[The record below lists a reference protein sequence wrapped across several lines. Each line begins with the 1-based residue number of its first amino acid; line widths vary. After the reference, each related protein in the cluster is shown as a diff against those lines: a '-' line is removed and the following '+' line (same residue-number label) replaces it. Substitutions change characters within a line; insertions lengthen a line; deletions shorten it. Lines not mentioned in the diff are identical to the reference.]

1 MSDIA
6 DIEKENAANQNDKK
20 EAGVVQEKFEKK
32 MGNEALWQQ
41 VFGVGAPDLQKM
53 QKWNKKLP
61 SDPRCKLCN
70 APFKGIGGWIMRFKG
85 KARNN
90 RNPNFCNACDSF
102 IEAHPGG
109 AEIDLSMLFVDIRG
123 STDYAEHANPLD
135 VGQRINAFLDE
146 ATNIIIKNDGF
157 VAAFYGDCVVATWP
171 PGFCGEEHAKKCLAT
186 AVELAQHSIMDHE
199 GKIIPVGVGA
209 HTGPMYISVVSA
221 AKGSFRD
228 VSVFGANVNLTA
240 RLASSASASEALLSE
255 DIVNAANYSVS
266 SDKKKELELKGFS
279 QSVNAYSV

>member
-1 MSDIA
+1 MTDTVE
-6 DIEKENAANQNDKK
+6 IEKNTETQA
-20 EAGVVQEKFEKK
+20 QEKFEKK

-41 VFGVGAPDLQKM
+41 VFGIGAPELKKM

-70 APFKGIGGWIMRFKG
+70 APFKGIGGWLMRFKG

-135 VGQRINAFLDE
+135 VSQRINAFLDA
-146 ATNIIIKNDGF
+146 ATNIIIDNDGF
-157 VAAFYGDCVVATWP
+157 VAAFYGDCIVATWP
-171 PGFCGEEHAKKCLAT
+171 PGFCGEEHAKKCLNT
-186 AVELAQHSIMDHE
+186 AIEVARHSIKDHE
-199 GKIIPVGVGA
+199 GKVIPVGVGA
-209 HTGPMYISVVSA
+209 HTGSMYISVVSA

-240 RLASSASASEALLSE
+240 RLASSAQASEALVSE
-255 DIVNAANYSVS
+255 DIINAAKQTFAA
-266 SDKKKELELKGFS
+266 DKKKELTLKGFS
-279 QSVNAYSV
+279 QSVTAYSA